1 MLSIP
6 FATENSQRQ
15 SDCYSPSGAITHDLS
30 SVFSQPVIGV
40 PLDNLLDKLRYERDK
55 AEFAQD
61 RPMMASV
68 ILLGH
73 ALSCVP
79 EAEMDECV
87 TCGWE
92 AVLKLY
98 RESKKRIVNHLA
110 GIAANIA
117 ETGINTDES
126 VVNDSYSTLEIE
138 VSKNDGGYVLLLD
151 GYLHYSNFDLLPLD
165 RSLGRAVY
173 GCLMWIIRSLGFGIM
188 ANDLIDFSYCLEDE
202 QEGYKNCRHAKPEL
216 SNAELAQWALE
227 MDVFP
232 FNEMG
237 DDAQYLAERFGYL
250 QSLINNSVENTFGN
264 VPEMEEI
271 RAWVIRC
278 RQESRDTLYSHP
290 WLRFI
295 RRTVTIWKAWQ
306 NQDNPDNRQVFET
319 GDCNLDMGHVIGLGF
334 DWEEDLVE
342 GLFQG
347 IGQSGETPGVF
358 AELSPNTV
366 DGIAKALTDTAQA
379 KGLIRLAEIISFQN

>member
-1 MLSIP
+1 M
-6 FATENSQRQ
+6 
-15 SDCYSPSGAITHDLS
+15 SP
-30 SVFSQPVIGV
+30 
-40 PLDNLLDKLRYERDK
+40 
-55 AEFAQD
+55 
-61 RPMMASV
+61 
-68 ILLGH
+68 
-73 ALSCVP
+73 
-79 EAEMDECV
+79 
-87 TCGWE
+87 
-92 AVLKLY
+92 
-98 RESKKRIVNHLA
+98 
-110 GIAANIA
+110 
-117 ETGINTDES
+117 NT
-126 VVNDSYSTLEIE
+126 YATLEIE

-202 QEGYKNCRHAKPEL
+202 QEGYKNCRHAKPKL

-227 MDVFP
+227 MDIFP

-237 DDAQYLAERFGYL
+237 DDANYLAERFAYL
-250 QSLINNSVENTFGN
+250 DSLVNNSVENTFGN

-278 RQESRDTLYSHP
+278 RQEFKDTLYAHP

-306 NQDNPDNRQVFET
+306 NQDNPDNRQVFEI

-342 GLFQG
+342 GLFQD

-358 AELSPNTV
+358 ADLSPKTV
-366 DGIAKALTDTAQA
+366 DGIAKALTDTAKA
-379 KGLIRLAEIISFQN
+379 KGLIRLAEIISLQN

>member
-1 MLSIP
+1 VLSIP
-6 FATENSQRQ
+6 HATENSQGHC
-15 SDCYSPSGAITHDLS
+15 DCYSRSGAITHDLS
-30 SVFSQPVIGV
+30 CVFSQPVIGV

-55 AEFAQD
+55 AEFEQD

-73 ALSCVP
+73 ALSCVS
-79 EAEMDECV
+79 EVEMDECV
-87 TCGWE
+87 ASGWE

-98 RESKKRIVNHLA
+98 RESKNRIVIHLA

-117 ETGINTDES
+117 ETGINTGES
-126 VVNDSYSTLEIE
+126 MMNDSYATIAMDII
-138 VSKNDGGYVLLLD
+138 KNESGYVLLLE
-151 GYLHYSNFDLLPLD
+151 GYLHYSNFDILPLD
-165 RSLGRAVY
+165 RQLGRAVY

-202 QEGYKNCRHAKPEL
+202 QDGYQNCRYAQPEL
-216 SNAELAQWALE
+216 SNAELVQWALE
-227 MDVFP
+227 KDIFP

-237 DDAQYLAERFGYL
+237 DDANYLAERFGYL
-250 QSLINNSVENTFGN
+250 ESLNNNSIENTFGN
-264 VPEMEEI
+264 ALEMEEI

-278 RQESRDTLYSHP
+278 RLESRDTLYSNP
-290 WLRFI
+290 WLKFI

-306 NQDNPDNRQVFET
+306 NQDNPDNRQVFEI

-342 GLFQG
+342 DLFQD

-358 AELSPNTV
+358 ADLSPNTV
-366 DGIAKALTDTAQA
+366 DGIAKALTDTAKA
-379 KGLIRLAEIISFQN
+379 KGLIRLAEIISLQH

>member
-1 MLSIP
+1 
-6 FATENSQRQ
+6 
-15 SDCYSPSGAITHDLS
+15 
-30 SVFSQPVIGV
+30 
-40 PLDNLLDKLRYERDK
+40 
-55 AEFAQD
+55 
-61 RPMMASV
+61 MMASM

-73 ALSCVP
+73 ALSCVS

-87 TCGWE
+87 ACGWE

-117 ETGINTDES
+117 ETCIITGES
-126 VVNDSYSTLEIE
+126 RFNDSYATIAMDI
-138 VSKNDGGYVLLLD
+138 SKNESGYVLLLD

-165 RSLGRAVY
+165 RQLGRAVY

-188 ANDLIDFSYCLEDE
+188 ASDLIDFSYCLEDE
-202 QEGYKNCRHAKPEL
+202 QEGYKNCRHAQPEL

-227 MDVFP
+227 KDIFP

-237 DDAQYLAERFGYL
+237 DDANYLAERFAYL
-250 QSLINNSVENTFGN
+250 ESLVKNSVENTFGN

-278 RQESRDTLYSHP
+278 RQESRNTLYSNP

-295 RRTVTIWKAWQ
+295 RRTVTIWKEWQ
-306 NQDNPDNRQVFET
+306 NQDNKDKQQVFEI

-342 GLFQG
+342 GLFQD

-358 AELSPNTV
+358 ADLSPDTV
-366 DGIAKALTDTAQA
+366 EGIAKALTHTAQA
-379 KGLIRLAEIISFQN
+379 KGLIRLAEIISLQQ